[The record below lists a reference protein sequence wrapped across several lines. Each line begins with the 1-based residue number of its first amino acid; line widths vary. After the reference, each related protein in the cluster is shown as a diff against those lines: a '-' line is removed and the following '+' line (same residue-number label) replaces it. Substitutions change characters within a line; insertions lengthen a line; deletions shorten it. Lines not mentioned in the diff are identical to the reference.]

1 MDFIMGIGIMFMFL
15 SVIILH
21 GVRNNCISG
30 GPTVLKHK
38 KNINAPKPK
47 PYPKDDI
54 HVRDI

>member
-15 SVIILH
+15 TVIILH
-21 GVRNNCISG
+21 GVRNNCIG

-38 KNINAPKPK
+38 KTNAPKPK
-47 PYPKDDI
+47 PYPKEDI